1 MSLSDVRSLQPQGS
15 SARYFNHCSIFVTAE
30 LADSMHVHVA
40 IHFWGIL
47 MKKVFLST
55 VALLSLTAA
64 ASAADLAAA
73 PYTKAPPAVNPGI
86 NWSGFYIGAM
96 GGYSWSDR
104 LRASVAGVSASTSSS
119 DVNGGFG
126 GGTIGYNWQINQ
138 AVFGFEADA
147 AGADISD
154 STTLFGITGS
164 EKIQAFGTATGR
176 IGYAAG
182 PALIYA
188 KGGYAWADNKI
199 SASAAG
205 FGTLFSESHFHSGW
219 TVGGGVEYMFAP
231 NWSGKVE
238 YMYADYEKE
247 NYLGGII
254 PGGVDIGAAFHSVK
268 AGINY
273 HFGGPALG
281 AF

>member
-1 MSLSDVRSLQPQGS
+1 MKKL
-15 SARYFNHCSIFVTAE
+15 F
-30 LADSMHVHVA
+30 LASVA
-40 IHFWGIL
+40 IF
-47 MKKVFLST
+47 
-55 VALLSLTAA
+55 SLTAA
-64 ASAADLAAA
+64 ASAADLA
-73 PYTKAPPAVNPGI
+73 PYTKAPPPVVNPGI

-104 LRASVAGVSASTSSS
+104 LRLSVGGLSGSTSSS

-126 GGTIGYNWQINQ
+126 GGTIGYNWQVNQ
-138 AVFGFEADA
+138 AVFGIEADA
-147 AGADISD
+147 AGADVSD
-154 STTLFGITGS
+154 SETTFGVTLT
-164 EKIQAFGTATGR
+164 EKVQAFGSVTGR

-199 SASAAG
+199 SASA
-205 FGTLFSESHFHSGW
+205 FGVGFSESRFHSGW

-238 YMYADYEKE
+238 YMFADYEKA
-247 NYLGGII
+247 NYLSDII
-254 PGGVDIGAAFHSVK
+254 PPGVDIGASFHSVK

-273 HFGGPALG
+273 HFGGPAIG
-281 AF
+281 AY